1 MGTFQPSVEHICLH
15 QLCPHIFE
23 VEGDFCFEG
32 GICIQPWGVPF
43 SWHGVWCVLVGTSSV
58 EVIHFRRLEGVVAG
72 SVPADWGGGGVC
84 LLTGV
89 GECPC

>member
-32 GICIQPWGVPF
+32 EFASSPGECPLAGMMCV
-43 SWHGVWCVLVGTSSV
+43 VCCVLVGSSSV

-72 SVPADWGGGGVC
+72 
-84 LLTGV
+84 
-89 GECPC
+89 

>member
-1 MGTFQPSVEHICLH
+1 MKGEFVSSPGE
-15 QLCPHIFE
+15 CPLAGMMC
-23 VEGDFCFEG
+23 VVC
-32 GICIQPWGVPF
+32 
-43 SWHGVWCVLVGTSSV
+43 CVLVGTSSV

-72 SVPADWGGGGVC
+72 SVPADWGVGES